1 MDRKHLLTAIIGTAL
16 LFSAVALSARS
27 QTTSTPLYTLR
38 MEQASSKMNFLPTTV
53 NEFTYTAEKG
63 YEYAYKVSGY
73 CGELFD
79 FTEIPCQITDESCVK
94 TCRLTCSTC
103 GSTCGY
109 TCGYTCGCS
118 CGFTCDTCVATCGN
132 TCNPT
137 CDAITCDSCIN
148 TCITC
153 SSCSLTCSTC

>member
-1 MDRKHLLTAIIGTAL
+1 MDRIRMSIAVA
-16 LFSAVALSARS
+16 SAVVLLAGAFVTANP
-27 QTTSTPLYTLR
+27 QMTSPLYTIR
-38 MEQASSKMNFLPTTV
+38 MEQASSEMNFLPTAV
-53 NEFTYTAEKG
+53 NEFTYSTEKG
-63 YEYAYKVSGY
+63 YSLTYGVAGCCVTPIA
-73 CGELFD
+73 L
-79 FTEIPCQITDESCVK
+79 TEGIPCKVTFETCVK
-94 TCRLTCSTC
+94 TCLTCSTC
-103 GSTCGY
+103 GS

-137 CDAITCDSCIN
+137 CNAITCDSCID

>member
-1 MDRKHLLTAIIGTAL
+1 MDKKQISIAAASAAFLLAAALVTASTQTAN
-16 LFSAVALSARS
+16 
-27 QTTSTPLYTLR
+27 TPLYTIR
-38 MEQASSKMNFLPTTV
+38 MEQASSKMNFLPAAV
-53 NEFTYTAEKG
+53 NEFTYDTE
-63 YEYAYKVSGY
+63 SGY
-73 CGELFD
+73 NLVYGALGCRVDPVAL
-79 FTEIPCQITDESCVK
+79 TEIPCYLTDVTCVK
-94 TCRLTCSTC
+94 TACLSCSTC

-109 TCGYTCGCS
+109 TCGCT

-137 CDAITCDSCIN
+137 CNAITCDSCID